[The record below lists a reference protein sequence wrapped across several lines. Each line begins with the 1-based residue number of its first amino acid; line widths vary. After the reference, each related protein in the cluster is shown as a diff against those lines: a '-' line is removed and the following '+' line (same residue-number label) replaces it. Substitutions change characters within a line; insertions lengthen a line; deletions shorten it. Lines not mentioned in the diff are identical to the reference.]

1 VYFKRITFRNVFSQV
16 FHVLACGDAYLRN
29 DMAENLNTFITEQL
43 RSEVFQV
50 LVVDDDELNQ
60 MIISELLK
68 KWDIHAEFAVSGEQ
82 ALEMVDQYA
91 DKFDIILMDV
101 YLPQMSGLETTRE
114 LRTKFDV
121 NVPIIALT
129 ADSMED
135 TKESILNVGMND
147 VMIKPLKPE
156 HFHKMLGHYL
166 QLRLEEKNA

>member
-1 VYFKRITFRNVFSQV
+1 MT
-16 FHVLACGDAYLRN
+16 
-29 DMAENLNTFITEQL
+29 ENLNTFINEQL

-60 MIISELLK
+60 MIINELLK
-68 KWDIHAEFAVSGEQ
+68 KWDIRAEFAVSGEQ
-82 ALEMVDQYA
+82 ALEIVHQNPDR
-91 DKFDIILMDV
+91 FDIILMDV
-101 YLPQMSGLETTRE
+101 YLPQMSGLEATQE

-135 TKESILNVGMND
+135 TKEGILNAGMND
-147 VMIKPLKPE
+147 VMIKPLKPQG
-156 HFHKMLGHYL
+156 FHKMLGHYL